1 MGRNLN
7 HIARAS
13 LALCVLHAA
22 AGCAHPPP
30 PAPPV
35 TARQDGSF
43 NPPQVISAHPKRDA
57 AAYTASDEQLSSAD
71 WQELLELGP
80 KPIWE
85 QLTGRH
91 RRHPRQ
97 CGDPRGDVPPLEV
110 DATSTTRPA
119 GNATSSVAT
128 TAPATTRPV
137 AVALDESELPAEVI
151 PLPGDRVRI
160 IWTLRNVGGTTVKS
174 ARDNV
179 TAHRTV
185 EVAQPDLAPL
195 VAVLTQTL
203 GAGNLVSALPQANT
217 IVITCDRAMRTPVL
231 SLLNDLDHPPR
242 QVEITAKIFEV
253 SHDFDFQQ
261 GTELVLNRLASQG
274 GQDLV
279 STFSAKRFLDAMNSG
294 SAAPVQ
300 GSVLRLMQVFASAGV
315 SVDVSFQFLADAG
328 LIQIVSEPR
337 MTVAVGQTGYL
348 LAGQEIPIQSTNVV
362 NNVLQIGTSYKP
374 VGVQL
379 YITPEAA
386 GPARVK
392 LHTVSIVSAVAGFN
406 AVQSIDGG
414 ASPIQN
420 PVIDSREAETA
431 VTVSDR
437 STLVISG
444 LRMIRTTTREE
455 KIPGLGDM
463 PVLGW
468 LFKNHRSQQEQTDLY
483 FFITPT
489 ML

>member
-1 MGRNLN
+1 MRQNMKY
-7 HIARAS
+7 IAQTS
-13 LALCVLHAA
+13 LALCLLHA
-22 AGCAHPPP
+22 AGCAQQS
-30 PAPPV
+30 AMTPPV
-35 TARQDGSF
+35 TAHQSGDF
-43 NPPQVISAHPKRDA
+43 NPPQIISSRPKQDT
-57 AAYTASDEQLSSAD
+57 AAYLASDEQLSAAD
-71 WQELLELGP
+71 WQELLALGP
-80 KPIWE
+80 RPVWE
-85 QLTGRH
+85 QLTGHHHRH
-91 RRHPRQ
+91 SRQ
-97 CGDPRGDVPPLEV
+97 CGDPRGEVPPLELPG
-110 DATSTTRPA
+110 ATQPGQGTATPPA
-119 GNATSSVAT
+119 TQ
-128 TAPATTRPV
+128 PATTRP
-137 AVALDESELPAEVI
+137 APVALNEAELPAEII
-151 PLPGDRVRI
+151 PLPGDKVRI
-160 IWTLRNVGGTTVKS
+160 IWSLRNFGGTTVKS
-174 ARDNV
+174 ARDAV

-185 EVAQPDLAPL
+185 ELAQPDLAPL
-195 VAVLTQTL
+195 VTVLTQTL
-203 GAGNLVSALPQANT
+203 GPGGVVSALPQENT
-217 IVITCDRAMRTPVL
+217 IVITCDKTMRTPVL

-274 GQDLV
+274 GQALV
-279 STFSAKRFLDAMNSG
+279 STFSAKRFLDAMNSA
-294 SAAPVQ
+294 SSAPVQ
-300 GSVLRLMQVFASAGV
+300 GSVLKLMQVFQSAGV
-315 SVDVSFQFLADAG
+315 SLDVSFQLLAESG
-328 LIQIVSEPR
+328 LIQVVSEPR

-386 GPARVK
+386 GPARIK

-406 AVQSIDGG
+406 AVQQMEGG
-414 ASPIQN
+414 AAPVQN

-431 VTVSDR
+431 VTVTDR

-455 KIPGLGDM
+455 KIPGLGDV

>member
-1 MGRNLN
+1 MRQNLKD
-7 HIARAS
+7 IAWAS
-13 LALCVLHAA
+13 LVLCLMHV
-22 AGCAHPPP
+22 AGCAQQPV
-30 PAPPV
+30 ATPPV
-35 TARQDGSF
+35 TAHESGGF
-43 NPPQVISAHPKRDA
+43 NPPQIISSRPKEDA
-57 AAYTASDEQLSSAD
+57 AAYAASDEQLSTAD
-71 WQELLELGP
+71 WHELLELGP
-80 KPIWE
+80 RPIWE
-85 QLTGRH
+85 RLAGHHGRPH
-91 RRHPRQ
+91 Q
-97 CGDPRGDVPPLEV
+97 CGDPRGAVPPL
-110 DATSTTRPA
+110 DLTSATQPEDDGAKPPA
-119 GNATSSVAT
+119 IQ
-128 TAPATTRPV
+128 PATTRPA
-137 AVALDESELPAEVI
+137 AVALDEAELPAEVI
-151 PLPGDRVRI
+151 PLPGEKLRI
-160 IWTLRNVGGTTVKS
+160 IWTFRNVGGTTVKS
-174 ARDNV
+174 VRDAITAR
-179 TAHRTV
+179 RTLD
-185 EVAQPDLAPL
+185 VAQPDLAPL

-203 GAGNLVSALPQANT
+203 GPGGAVTALPHENT
-217 IVITCDRAMRTPVL
+217 IVITCDKAMRTPVL
-231 SLLNDLDHPPR
+231 SLLNDLDHPAR
-242 QVEITAKIFEV
+242 QVEIAAKIFEV

-274 GQDLV
+274 GQALV

-294 SAAPVQ
+294 SSAPVQ
-300 GSVLRLMQVFASAGV
+300 GSVLRLLQVFQSAGV
-315 SVDVSFQFLADAG
+315 SLDISFQLLADAG
-328 LIQIVSEPR
+328 LIQVVSEPR

-348 LAGQEIPIQSTNVV
+348 LAGQEVPIQSTNVV
-362 NNVLQIGTSYKP
+362 NNVLQIGTTYKP

-392 LHTVSIVSAVAGFN
+392 LHTVSIVSAVSGFN
-406 AVQSIDGG
+406 AVQSMEGG
-414 ASPIQN
+414 AAPVQN

-455 KIPGLGDM
+455 KIPGLGDV